1 MDNIT
6 VNNCTVEIRQY
17 NGQKVLTFKDIDLAH
32 GRPEGTARKR
42 FNDNKAHF
50 IEGEDFFVVDL
61 TTSEIRTQFGAGKN
75 AGKTMYAIT
84 ESGYLMIV
92 KSFTDDLSWDVQRFL
107 VNSYFRAKEEK
118 PKYAQQKV
126 FNDGY
131 EYFDKTF
138 RGETVYT
145 LADVEH
151 FSNISYS
158 NIKYYVR
165 AHFERNKD
173 YIVVQRGEL
182 HEYKKENPKTPRA
195 RNAVCLLTP
204 EAFNE
209 MCELYG
215 TKPDIVQSV
224 KPETKREVTQQAIQ
238 TTTAAQPDYSKRI
251 SALTTLMFEMQ
262 KDLIALS
269 ERVNELESRV
279 SC

>member
-32 GRPEGTARKR
+32 GRPEGTARR
-42 FNDNKAHF
+42 NFNANKEHF
-50 IEGEDFFVVDL
+50 IEGEDFFKIQPN
-61 TTSEIRTQFGAGKN
+61 EIRTVGIASPNG
-75 AGKTMYAIT
+75 GIVVT

-92 KSFTDDLSWDVQRFL
+92 KSFTDNLSWDVQRFL

-215 TKPDIVQSV
+215 TKPGISQSE
-224 KPETKREVTQQAIQ
+224 KPETKQEVTQQAIQ

-251 SALTTLMFEMQ
+251 TALTTLIFEMQ

>member
-42 FNDNKAHF
+42 FNDNKEHF
-50 IEGEDFFVVDL
+50 IEGVDYFL
-61 TTSEIRTQFGAGKN
+61 VKPSDVQMSEIRTSEINNRG
-75 AGKTMYAIT
+75 TTLVT

-215 TKPDIVQSV
+215 TKPGIAQSE
-224 KPETKREVTQQAIQ
+224 KPETKQEVTQQAIQ
-238 TTTAAQPDYSKRI
+238 TTVAAQPDYSKRI
-251 SALTTLMFEMQ
+251 TALTTLMFEMQ

-269 ERVNELESRV
+269 ERVNELESRI

>member
-6 VNNCTVEIRQY
+6 VNNCTVDIRQY

-32 GRPEGTARKR
+32 GRPEGTASRN
-42 FNDNKAHF
+42 FKANRTHF
-50 IEGEDFFVVDL
+50 IEGEDFFIVKPSDIQKDEIRL
-61 TTSEIRTQFGAGKN
+61 SEINNRGTIFV
-75 AGKTMYAIT
+75 T

-92 KSFTDDLSWDVQRFL
+92 KSFTDNLSWDVQRFL

-118 PKYAQQKV
+118 PKYVQQKV

-151 FSNISYS
+151 FSNISYA

-215 TKPDIVQSV
+215 TKPGIAQSE
-224 KPETKREVTQQAIQ
+224 KPETKQEATQQAMQ

>member
-32 GRPEGTARKR
+32 GRPEGTARR
-42 FNDNKAHF
+42 NFNANKEHF
-50 IEGEDFFVVDL
+50 IEGEDFFKIQPD
-61 TTSEIRTQFGAGKN
+61 EIRTVGIASPNG
-75 AGKTMYAIT
+75 GIVVT

-92 KSFTDDLSWDVQRFL
+92 KSFTDNLSWDVQRFL

-151 FSNISYS
+151 FSNISYA

-224 KPETKREVTQQAIQ
+224 KPETKREVTQQAEQAIQ

-251 SALTTLMFEMQ
+251 TALTTLMFEMQ

>member
-32 GRPEGTARKR
+32 GRPEGTASRN
-42 FNDNKAHF
+42 FKANRTHF
-50 IEGEDFFVVDL
+50 IEGEDFFIVKPSDIQKDEIRL
-61 TTSEIRTQFGAGKN
+61 SEINNRGT
-75 AGKTMYAIT
+75 TLVT

-215 TKPDIVQSV
+215 TKPGIAQSE
-224 KPETKREVTQQAIQ
+224 KPETKQEATQQAIQ

-251 SALTTLMFEMQ
+251 TALTTLMFEMQ

>member
-32 GRPEGTARKR
+32 GRPEGTARR
-42 FNDNKAHF
+42 NFNANKEHF
-50 IEGEDFFVVDL
+50 IEGEDFFKIQPN
-61 TTSEIRTQFGAGKN
+61 EIRTVGIASPNG
-75 AGKTMYAIT
+75 GIVVT

-92 KSFTDDLSWDVQRFL
+92 KSFTDNLSWDVQRFL

-151 FSNISYS
+151 FSNISYA

-182 HEYKKENPKTPRA
+182 H
-195 RNAVCLLTP
+195 
-204 EAFNE
+204 
-209 MCELYG
+209 
-215 TKPDIVQSV
+215 
-224 KPETKREVTQQAIQ
+224 
-238 TTTAAQPDYSKRI
+238 
-251 SALTTLMFEMQ
+251 
-262 KDLIALS
+262 
-269 ERVNELESRV
+269 
-279 SC
+279 

>member
-32 GRPEGTARKR
+32 GRPEGTASRN
-42 FNDNKAHF
+42 FKANRTHF
-50 IEGEDFFVVDL
+50 IEGEDFFIVKPSDIQKDEIRL
-61 TTSEIRTQFGAGKN
+61 SEINNRGT
-75 AGKTMYAIT
+75 TLVT

-215 TKPDIVQSV
+215 TKPGIAQSE
-224 KPETKREVTQQAIQ
+224 KPETKQEATQQAIQ
-238 TTTAAQPDYSKRI
+238 TTTVAQPDYSKRI
-251 SALTTLMFEMQ
+251 TALTTLIFEMQ

>member
-6 VNNCTVEIRQY
+6 VNNHTVEIRQY

-32 GRPEGTARKR
+32 GRPEGTARR
-42 FNDNKAHF
+42 NFNANKEHF
-50 IEGEDFFVVDL
+50 IEGEDFFKICAD
-61 TTSEIRTQFGAGKN
+61 EIRTHKIMNISPKAREDI
-75 AGKTMYAIT
+75 TLVT

-92 KSFTDDLSWDVQRFL
+92 KSFTDNLSWDVQRFL

-151 FSNISYS
+151 FSNISYA

-215 TKPDIVQSV
+215 TKPGIAQSE
-224 KPETKREVTQQAIQ
+224 KPETKQEATQQAIQ

-251 SALTTLMFEMQ
+251 TALTTLMFEMQ

>member
-6 VNNCTVEIRQY
+6 VNNHTVEIRQY

-32 GRPEGTARKR
+32 GRPEGTASRN
-42 FNDNKAHF
+42 FKANRTHF
-50 IEGEDFFVVDL
+50 IEGEDFFIVKPSDIQKDEIRL
-61 TTSEIRTQFGAGKN
+61 SEINNRGT
-75 AGKTMYAIT
+75 TLVT

-151 FSNISYS
+151 FSNISYA

-215 TKPDIVQSV
+215 TKPGIAQSE
-224 KPETKREVTQQAIQ
+224 KPETKQEATQQAIQ

-251 SALTTLMFEMQ
+251 TALTTLMFEMQ

>member
-42 FNDNKAHF
+42 FNDNKEHF
-50 IEGEDFFVVDL
+50 IEGVDYFL
-61 TTSEIRTQFGAGKN
+61 VKPSDVQMSEFRTSEINNRGT
-75 AGKTMYAIT
+75 TLVT

-92 KSFTDDLSWDVQRFL
+92 KSFTDDRSWDVQRFL

-215 TKPDIVQSV
+215 TKPGIAQSA
-224 KPETKREVTQQAIQ
+224 KPETKQEATQQAIQ
-238 TTTAAQPDYSKRI
+238 TTTVAQPDYSKRI
-251 SALTTLMFEMQ
+251 TALTTLMFEMQ

-269 ERVNELESRV
+269 ERVNELEN
-279 SC
+279 C

>member
-42 FNDNKAHF
+42 FNDNKEHF
-50 IEGEDFFVVDL
+50 IEGVDYFL
-61 TTSEIRTQFGAGKN
+61 VKPSDVQMSEFRTSEINNRGT
-75 AGKTMYAIT
+75 TLIT

-118 PKYAQQKV
+118 PKYVQPKV

-151 FSNISYS
+151 FSNISYA

-215 TKPDIVQSV
+215 TKPDIVQSE
-224 KPETKREVTQQAIQ
+224 KPETKQEAAQQAIQ
-238 TTTAAQPDYSKRI
+238 TTAAAQPDYSKRI
-251 SALTTLMFEMQ
+251 TALTTLMFEMQ

-269 ERVNELESRV
+269 ERVNELES
-279 SC
+279 C

>member
-42 FNDNKAHF
+42 FNDNKEHF
-50 IEGEDFFVVDL
+50 IEGVDYFL
-61 TTSEIRTQFGAGKN
+61 VKPSDVQMSEFRTSEINNRGT
-75 AGKTMYAIT
+75 TLVT

-215 TKPDIVQSV
+215 TKPGIAQSE
-224 KPETKREVTQQAIQ
+224 KPETKQEVTQQAIQ

-251 SALTTLMFEMQ
+251 TALTTLMFEMQ

-269 ERVNELESRV
+269 ERVNELESRI

>member
-32 GRPEGTARKR
+32 GRPEGTASRN
-42 FNDNKAHF
+42 FKANRTHF
-50 IEGEDFFVVDL
+50 IEGEDFFIVKPSDIQKDEIRL
-61 TTSEIRTQFGAGKN
+61 SEINNRGT
-75 AGKTMYAIT
+75 TLVT

-215 TKPDIVQSV
+215 TKPGIAQSE
-224 KPETKREVTQQAIQ
+224 KPETKQEATQQAIQ
-238 TTTAAQPDYSKRI
+238 TTAAAQPDYSKRI
-251 SALTTLMFEMQ
+251 TALTTLMFEMQ

>member
-6 VNNCTVEIRQY
+6 VNNHTVEIRQY

-32 GRPEGTARKR
+32 GRPEGTARR
-42 FNDNKAHF
+42 NFNANKEHF
-50 IEGEDFFVVDL
+50 IEGEDFFKIQPN
-61 TTSEIRTQFGAGKN
+61 EIRTVGIASPNG
-75 AGKTMYAIT
+75 GIVVT

-92 KSFTDDLSWDVQRFL
+92 KSFTDNLSWDVQRFL

-215 TKPDIVQSV
+215 TKPGIAQSE
-224 KPETKREVTQQAIQ
+224 KPETKQEATQQAIQ
-238 TTTAAQPDYSKRI
+238 TTTVAQPDYSKRI
-251 SALTTLMFEMQ
+251 TALTTLMFEMQ

-269 ERVNELESRV
+269 ERVNELEN
-279 SC
+279 C

>member
-32 GRPEGTARKR
+32 GRPEGTARRNFKAKR
-42 FNDNKAHF
+42 THF
-50 IEGEDFFVVDL
+50 IEGEDFFIVKPSDIQKDEIRL
-61 TTSEIRTQFGAGKN
+61 SEINNRGT
-75 AGKTMYAIT
+75 TLVT

-215 TKPDIVQSV
+215 TKPGIAQSE
-224 KPETKREVTQQAIQ
+224 KPETKQEATQQAIQ
-238 TTTAAQPDYSKRI
+238 TTTVAQPDYSKRI
-251 SALTTLMFEMQ
+251 TALTTLMFEMQ

>member
-32 GRPEGTARKR
+32 GRPEGTARR
-42 FNDNKAHF
+42 NFNANKEHF
-50 IEGEDFFVVDL
+50 IEGEDFFKIQPN
-61 TTSEIRTQFGAGKN
+61 EIRTVGIASPNG
-75 AGKTMYAIT
+75 GIVVT

-92 KSFTDDLSWDVQRFL
+92 KSFTDNLSWDVQRFL

-118 PKYAQQKV
+118 PKYVQQKV

-215 TKPDIVQSV
+215 TKPGISQSE
-224 KPETKREVTQQAIQ
+224 KPETKQEVTQQAIQ

-251 SALTTLMFEMQ
+251 TALTTLIFEMQ

>member
-42 FNDNKAHF
+42 FNDNKEHF
-50 IEGEDFFVVDL
+50 IEGVDYFL
-61 TTSEIRTQFGAGKN
+61 VKPSDVQMSEFRTSEINNRGT
-75 AGKTMYAIT
+75 TLVT

-92 KSFTDDLSWDVQRFL
+92 KSFTDDRSWDVQRFL

-215 TKPDIVQSV
+215 TKPGIAQSE
-224 KPETKREVTQQAIQ
+224 KPETKQEATQQAIQ
-238 TTTAAQPDYSKRI
+238 TTTVAQPDYSKRI
-251 SALTTLMFEMQ
+251 TALTTLMFEMQ

-269 ERVNELESRV
+269 ERVNELEN
-279 SC
+279 C